1 MKWSH
6 RSFFILSLAALF
18 VASAGMAQGIRGE
31 LATHPPA
38 QRAAAL
44 TGAMKE
50 KLGLSEDQ
58 ATKVLVINEQAAN
71 DVDLAVGALKRQ
83 DLRKQ
88 IKAINETRDNAFR
101 DVLTPQQFSTWQE
114 TRREIIKALK
124 ERQKSRNT
132 GPANA
137 G

>member
-1 MKWSH
+1 
-6 RSFFILSLAALF
+6 
-18 VASAGMAQGIRGE
+18 
-31 LATHPPA
+31 
-38 QRAAAL
+38 
-44 TGAMKE
+44 
-50 KLGLSEDQ
+50 
-58 ATKVLVINEQAAN
+58 
-71 DVDLAVGALKRQ
+71 VDLAVGALKRQ

-132 GPANA
+132 GPASA